1 MEFSVDSIIILP
13 FNNTLIYLFFAGVYQ
28 PILIRNV
35 GSTLQLICIASPGLP
50 APSLDTFCIGRV
62 VEPLSCIAS
71 GSGLVG

>member
-13 FNNTLIYLFFAGVYQ
+13 FYNTLIYLFFAGVYQ

-35 GSTLQLICIASPGLP
+35 GSTLQPICIASPGSP